1 MEPRP
6 NCPGWCRTAGCVSR
20 PVSSPGLATRLT
32 ARLRA
37 GDPLAARVKLKGVDV
52 LASILGALRFAT

>member
-1 MEPRP
+1 
-6 NCPGWCRTAGCVSR
+6 VSNR
-20 PVSSPGLATRLT
+20 RLRIETGVIAGLATRLT

-37 GDPLAARVKLKGVDV
+37 GDPLADRVKLKGVDV